1 MNKSLH
7 FPVSREKFFN
17 VPIYCRPLRNMSPMK
32 PAVKDVEKSNIGGKE
47 SEDESENQ
55 KKDIPGL
62 TRSQQKKALKKAQ
75 NKKKDEDKKE
85 AKKDVKMNRS
95 NFLKTPADDF
105 VFNDDD
111 SSSDDETEK
120 GFFTKSPGDNDT
132 PALLKYRIPGLKRQ
146 HTSPLEGNQK
156 SRSRSEAHN

>member
-1 MNKSLH
+1 
-7 FPVSREKFFN
+7 
-17 VPIYCRPLRNMSPMK
+17 
-32 PAVKDVEKSNIGGKE
+32 
-47 SEDESENQ
+47 
-55 KKDIPGL
+55 
-62 TRSQQKKALKKAQ
+62 
-75 NKKKDEDKKE
+75 
-85 AKKDVKMNRS
+85 MNRS
-95 NFLKTPADDF
+95 NFLKTPANDF